1 MDKLYWLN
9 EIQPRDRAKVGDKAF
24 NLSRTMQRG
33 YPVLPGF
40 VVSTEFTRE
49 FLRTLSNPDCT
60 EVLVADL
67 PDSSLHLD
75 VGNWWQLQQVA
86 SRLRQE
92 MIAATLPPEWVDA
105 IFEAASQWETSCLIF
120 RPTVILPRG
129 TRDKQRNLAGE
140 YILQQS
146 FGSLTP
152 EVHRNHNLN
161 NVHDENVNLSGLL
174 ESQICYCDRNQIS
187 FALKRTWSQLFRARS
202 LVYWERTGIDLRR
215 INFGILVQPVWDAVA
230 SGVMVGNSS
239 FLEIQATLGLGLAI
253 TKGEVLPDYYKI
265 KRENNT
271 IIEQKLGQ
279 KILGYRVDNAG
290 SILPQSNLSNLQI
303 NEHNCLITYLI
314 DEIER
319 QQFATPE
326 TILHQL
332 LELSHQL
339 TSEFGNNF
347 GCEWTVSKQNA
358 AEKLYL
364 TQVTLPQTISSD
376 YRLLIKGISA
386 AGGRAIA
393 TAYVTT
399 NSHTHSSQ
407 NLNQGIPAR
416 LPNNTILVVPSITV
430 DWLHLLHNVSGIIT
444 EQGGMTSHAAILAR
458 ELGIPSI
465 INVNRAT
472 ELIKNGEQLLID
484 GDTGEIYR
492 VNSHTVNIRDKQ
504 SLMPEAHRIIS
515 NHSQSQLVSLVPPFV
530 SIPPQIEEISYLPED
545 LPDSYLEDDLEK
557 LPQNCMEMGELGNK
571 IPVPELK
578 NSPNIN
584 LRSLEASFTTIATQL
599 LVNLSQ
605 TSSLEQVS
613 DLPIDGL
620 GLLRSELMAISILD
634 GQEPHVWLQ
643 DRQQIL
649 RDRWY
654 EQILLFAQA
663 FAPKP
668 IYYRS
673 LDLPVSNIARNIN
686 IQNHEIEQTHHPN
699 QHPNQHLRL
708 RERGTFA
715 YLQNSTM
722 FELELS
728 ALAQAQQAGYQNLR
742 LILPF
747 VRSIEE
753 FSFCRR
759 KVEQAGLNRFPEFQL
774 WIMAEVPSVL
784 FLLPEYIKAG
794 VQGIAI
800 GTNDLTQLLLGVDRE
815 QGKFTEVWNQKNPAV
830 MGAIRQLIETA
841 RKYKIPCSICGQ
853 APILY
858 PEIIEQLVQWGIT
871 SISVEPEAVQR
882 TYAAIARAEKRIILE
897 AARKQSNTD

>member
-1 MDKLYWLN
+1 VNKLYWLN
-9 EIQPRDRAKVGDKAF
+9 EIQPQDHAKVGNKAF
-24 NLSRTMQRG
+24 NLSTTMQRG

-49 FLRTLSNPDCT
+49 FLRILSSSDNT
-60 EVLVADL
+60 SVLVADL

-92 MIAATLPPEWVDA
+92 MVVATLPSEWVDA

-120 RPTVILPRG
+120 RPTFTLPNSRG
-129 TRDKQRNLAGE
+129 DRA
-140 YILQQS
+140 
-146 FGSLTP
+146 
-152 EVHRNHNLN
+152 N
-161 NVHDENVNLSGLL
+161 NINNGNVNLSGLL
-174 ESQICYCDRNQIS
+174 ESQIYPRDRNNITQ
-187 FALKRTWSQLFRARS
+187 ALKHTWSQLFRARS
-202 LVYWERTGIDLRR
+202 LVYWQRTGIDLRR

-230 SGVMVGNSS
+230 SGVIVGNSS

-253 TKGEVLPDYYKI
+253 TQGEVLPDYYKI

-271 IIEQKLGQ
+271 IIEQKLGN
-279 KILGYRVDNAG
+279 KILGYRVDNAA
-290 SILPQSNLSNLQI
+290 SFLPQSTPNRLQ
-303 NEHNCLITYLI
+303 NQHNCLINYLI
-314 DEIER
+314 DDIER
-319 QQFATPE
+319 HQFATSPE
-326 TILHQL
+326 VLHQL
-332 LELSHQL
+332 LKLSNQL

-347 GCEWTVSKQNA
+347 GCEWTVSKQNN
-358 AEKLYL
+358 AETLYL
-364 TQVTLPQTISSD
+364 TQVNLPQTLSLDS
-376 YRLLIKGISA
+376 RLLIKGLSA

-393 TAYVTT
+393 TAYVSN
-399 NSHTHSSQ
+399 NSHAHSSH
-407 NLNQGIPAR
+407 NIPTQ
-416 LPNNTILVVPSITV
+416 LPNNTILVVPSITA
-430 DWLHLLHNVSGIIT
+430 DWLPLLHNVSGIIT

-465 INVNRAT
+465 VNVNHAT

-492 VNSHTVNIRDKQ
+492 VNSHTPHIHNFT
-504 SLMPEAHRIIS
+504 IS
-515 NHSQSQLVSLVPPFV
+515 NHAQPQLVSLVPPFI
-530 SIPPQIEEISYLPED
+530 SIPSQQ
-545 LPDSYLEDDLEK
+545 EK
-557 LPQNCMEMGELGNK
+557 LHHNSVEMRELRNRTQ
-571 IPVPELK
+571 VPKLK
-578 NSPNIN
+578 NSQNISPNIN
-584 LRSLEASFTTIATQL
+584 LRLREESFTTIATQL
-599 LVNLSQ
+599 FVNLSQ
-605 TSSLEQVS
+605 ASSIEQVS

-620 GLLRSELMAISILD
+620 GLLRSELMAISILE
-634 GQEPHVWLQ
+634 GQEPRVWLEE
-643 DRQQIL
+643 RQQTL

-668 IYYRS
+668 IFYRS
-673 LDLPVSNIARNIN
+673 LDFPVSNI
-686 IQNHEIEQTHHPN
+686 QNNESEETKYSN
-699 QHPNQHLRL
+699 QYSNQYSRL

-722 FELELS
+722 FELELT
-728 ALAQAQQAGYQNLR
+728 AFAQVQQAGYRNLH

-753 FSFCRR
+753 FTFCRH
-759 KVEQAGLNRFPEFQL
+759 KVEQAGLNQIPEFQL

-784 FLLPEYIKAG
+784 FLLPEYVKAG

-815 QGKFTEVWNQKNPAV
+815 QGQFTEVWNQKNPAV

-841 RKYKIPCSICGQ
+841 RKCQIPCSICGQ
-853 APILY
+853 APTLY
-858 PEIIEQLVQWGIT
+858 PEIIEQIVQWGIT

-882 TYAAIARAEKRIILE
+882 TYAAIARAEKQIILE
-897 AARKQSNTD
+897 VARKQLDTPEKI

>member
-9 EIQPRDRAKVGDKAF
+9 KIQPQDRAKVGDKAF

-49 FLRTLSNPDCT
+49 FLRTLSSSNNT

-92 MIAATLPPEWVDA
+92 MLVATLPPEWVDA
-105 IFEAASQWETSCLIF
+105 IFEAASQWEASCLIF
-120 RPTVILPRG
+120 RPTFTLPNSSNDRG
-129 TRDKQRNLAGE
+129 N
-140 YILQQS
+140 
-146 FGSLTP
+146 
-152 EVHRNHNLN
+152 NLN
-161 NVHDENVNLSGLL
+161 NGNANLSGLL
-174 ESQICYCDRNQIS
+174 ESQICYCDRNYIS
-187 FALKRTWSQLFRARS
+187 LALKRTWSQLFRARS

-239 FLEIQATLGLGLAI
+239 FLELQATLGLGLAI

-271 IIEQKLGQ
+271 IIEQKLGN
-279 KILGYRVDNAG
+279 KILGYRVDNDA
-290 SILPQSNLSNLQI
+290 SILPQSKPSSLQI
-303 NEHNCLITYLI
+303 NEHSCLITYLI

-326 TILHQL
+326 KVLHQL
-332 LELSHQL
+332 LELSNQL
-339 TSEFGNNF
+339 TSQFGNNF
-347 GCEWTVSKQNA
+347 GCEWTVSKQNT
-358 AEKLYL
+358 AETLYL
-364 TQVTLPQTISSD
+364 TQVTLPQALSSD
-376 YRLLIKGISA
+376 YRLLTKGISA

-393 TAYVTT
+393 YSYVTS

-407 NLNQGIPAR
+407 NINQGIPAQ

-430 DWLHLLHNVSGIIT
+430 DWLHLLHNISGIIT

-465 INVNRAT
+465 VNVNRAT

-492 VNSHTVNIRDKQ
+492 VNSHTSNIRDRDSSQ
-504 SLMPEAHRIIS
+504 DYGNIS
-515 NHSQSQLVSLVPPFV
+515 HHIQPQLVSLVPPFV
-530 SIPPQIEEISYLPED
+530 SIPPQSEKISDLPED
-545 LPDSYLEDDLEK
+545 LPEIYLEDDSEK
-557 LPQNCMEMGELGNK
+557 LPHNYIEMGELRNR
-571 IPVPELK
+571 IQVPELK

-584 LRSLEASFTTIATQL
+584 LRSLEESFTTIATQL

-605 TSSLEQVS
+605 ISSIEQLS

-643 DRQQIL
+643 ERQQVL

-673 LDLPVSNIARNIN
+673 LDLLVSNINL
-686 IQNHEIEQTHHPN
+686 QNHHSDQRST
-699 QHPNQHLRL
+699 L

-728 ALAQAQQAGYQNLR
+728 VLAQVQQAGYRNLH

-759 KVEQAGLNRFPEFQL
+759 KVEQAGLNRVPEFQL

-784 FLLPEYIKAG
+784 FLLPEYVKAG

-853 APILY
+853 APTLY
-858 PEIIEQLVQWGIT
+858 PEIIEQLVQWGMT

-897 AARKQSNTD
+897 AARKQLNTD

>member
-9 EIQPRDRAKVGDKAF
+9 EIQPRDRTKVGDKAF

-49 FLRTLSNPDCT
+49 FLRTLSHSENT
-60 EVLVADL
+60 EVLVKDL

-92 MIAATLPPEWVDA
+92 MLIATLPPEWLDA

-120 RPTVILPRG
+120 RPTVTLPNSN
-129 TRDKQRNLAGE
+129 RDRQKLM
-140 YILQQS
+140 QS
-146 FGSLTP
+146 AYRS
-152 EVHRNHNLN
+152 N
-161 NVHDENVNLSGLL
+161 NVNDGNVNLSGLL
-174 ESQICYCDRNQIS
+174 ESQICYCDRNNIS
-187 FALKRTWSQLFRARS
+187 LALKRAWSQLFRARS
-202 LVYWERTGIDLRR
+202 LVYWQRTGIDLRR
-215 INFGILVQPVWDAVA
+215 INFGILVQPVWDAVT
-230 SGVMVGNSS
+230 SGVIVGSSS
-239 FLEIQATLGLGLAI
+239 FLEIQASLGLGLAI

-271 IIEQKLGQ
+271 IIERKLGD
-279 KILGYRVDNAG
+279 KILGYRVDNSA
-290 SILPQSNLSNLQI
+290 SILPQSTPSSLHI
-303 NEHNCLITYLI
+303 NEHSCLITYLV
-314 DEIER
+314 DDIER
-319 QQFATPE
+319 NQFATSQE
-326 TILHQL
+326 VLQQL
-332 LELSHQL
+332 LQISNQL

-347 GCEWTVSKQNA
+347 GCEWTVSKHDTT
-358 AEKLYL
+358 EKLYL
-364 TQVTLPQTISSD
+364 TQITLPQTLSSD
-376 YRLLIKGISA
+376 YRLLGKGISA
-386 AGGRAIA
+386 AGGRTIA
-393 TAYVTT
+393 TAYVTS
-399 NSHTHSSQ
+399 NSHPHSSKNITQ
-407 NLNQGIPAR
+407 DVLTPYIPAQ

-430 DWLHLLHNVSGIIT
+430 DWLHLLHNISGIIT

-458 ELGIPSI
+458 ELGIPAI
-465 INVNRAT
+465 VNVNRAT

-492 VNSHTVNIRDKQ
+492 VNSHISNNSDKQ
-504 SLMPEAHRIIS
+504 SLIPSIHHTIS
-515 NHSQSQLVSLVPPFV
+515 NHTQPQLVSLIPPFV
-530 SIPPQIEEISYLPED
+530 SILPQQEQIPSFPED
-545 LPDSYLEDDLEK
+545 LSETYQQGDSEQLHYNS
-557 LPQNCMEMGELGNK
+557 QGMGELRDR
-571 IPVPELK
+571 IQVPKLNTSSNI
-578 NSPNIN
+578 NSNIHPNINPNIN
-584 LRSLEASFTTIATQL
+584 LRLLEEPFPTIATQL

-605 TSSLEQVS
+605 TSSIEQVLS
-613 DLPIDGL
+613 LPIDGL

-634 GQEPHVWLQ
+634 GQELHTWLQ
-643 DRQQIL
+643 ERQETL

-668 IYYRS
+668 IFYRS
-673 LDLPVSNIARNIN
+673 LDFPVGIIQSN
-686 IQNHEIEQTHHPN
+686 QIEQAHHLDRDLDR
-699 QHPNQHLRL
+699 QSRL

-715 YLQNSTM
+715 YLQNPTM
-722 FELELS
+722 FEIELT
-728 ALAQAQQAGYQNLR
+728 ALAQVQQAGYGNLR

-753 FSFCRR
+753 FTFCRR
-759 KVEQAGLNRFPEFQL
+759 KVEQAGLNRVPEFQL

-784 FLLPEYIKAG
+784 FLLPEYVKAG

-841 RKYKIPCSICGQ
+841 RKYNIPCTICGQ
-853 APILY
+853 APTLY
-858 PEIIEQLVQWGIT
+858 PEIIQQLVQWGIT

-882 TYAAIARAEKRIILE
+882 TYGAIARAEKRIILE
-897 AARKQSNTD
+897 AARKQLNAD